1 VAVELL
7 FRVQVKLMEA
17 TNFSNAYEIGLNR
30 TIAFLLSRGIKYDDA
45 QDVAQTAWLRGWER
59 LLQLRDDRM
68 LLPWV
73 NTIALNHYRRTLRTM
88 DRYEEWKPA
97 YENASTTVLD
107 CAAID
112 ISRILDACKP
122 KDRDLLEAHL
132 RGESPKEMAEREGVS
147 PTAIRIRL
155 LRARRSARE
164 LCEAAVS
171 LPQAA

>member
-1 VAVELL
+1 MDAIH
-7 FRVQVKLMEA
+7 
-17 TNFSNAYEIGLNR
+17 FSKAYELGLNR

-59 LLQLRDDRM
+59 LLQLRDDSM
-68 LLPWV
+68 LLQWV
-73 NTIALNHYRRTLRTM
+73 NTIALNHYRRTLRTK
-88 DRYEEWKPA
+88 DRREEWKPA
-97 YENASTTVLD
+97 YYDAATTVVD

-112 ISRILDACKP
+112 ISTILDACKP

-155 LRARRSARE
+155 LRARRCARE
-164 LCEAAVS
+164 LCEPPVA